1 MAVLKHING
10 FTLMEAVV
18 SMIIIMACY
27 VMSTMI
33 YLNIVKTDNT
43 SLKVR
48 AFLEVENLAGESIH
62 NSIFEDQDVYCEGL
76 TIQKRILPYKDEN
89 KIKLLSISAI
99 DEKGKVLYAFKQLII
114 SK

>member
-48 AFLEVENLAGESIH
+48 AFLEVENLAGNQSIT
-62 NSIFEDQDVYCEGL
+62 QYL
-76 TIQKRILPYKDEN
+76 
-89 KIKLLSISAI
+89 KIKMFIAKDLP
-99 DEKGKVLYAFKQLII
+99 FKNEFYHTKTRIR
-114 SK
+114 

>member
-1 MAVLKHING
+1 MAVLKRMNG

-43 SLKVR
+43 SHKVR
-48 AFLEVENLAGESIH
+48 AFLEVENLAENTIN
-62 NSIFEDQDVYCEGL
+62 NSLFEDQDVYCEGL
-76 TIQKRILPYKDEN
+76 TIQKRILPYKNEN
-89 KIKLLSISAI
+89 SIKLLSITAI

-114 SK
+114 IK